1 MLLLDTNVCIDI
13 LRGKRPAIRKHYA
26 AAQNA
31 GLAIG
36 FSVLVRY
43 ELEVGVQR
51 SANPTR
57 ARALLDA
64 FLVVSNPPL
73 AFEPDDVTAAARIG
87 AALEAKGQS
96 IGPVDILLAGQAVA
110 RGADFLTSN
119 LVEFKRVPGLRV
131 AVAERSWI
139 AR

>member
-1 MLLLDTNVCIDI
+1 MKSAAAFRLAPSKDA
-13 LRGKRPAIRKHYA
+13 RASAKRSDA

-31 GLAIG
+31 GVEIDV
-36 FSVLVRY
+36 SVLVRY
-43 ELEVGVQR
+43 ELEVGVKR
-51 SANPTR
+51 AANPTR
-57 ARALLDA
+57 ARA
-64 FLVVSNPPL
+64 V
-73 AFEPDDVTAAARIG
+73 
-87 AALEAKGQS
+87 LEAKGQS

-110 RGADFLTSN
+110 RGADFVTSN